1 MRTTR
6 YKSRTQ
12 AGVSYKTTVHDGQG
26 ACDCWGYRRHG
37 HCWHVQRLLEKEKQM
52 TDNEKAIAVR
62 DEDDTPPAPMALTIP
77 ERTLPTSGELAVMA
91 QIAKTLAAVR
101 GHSVPKEID
110 SPAKAA
116 AVILAGW
123 EVGLKPM
130 TAFRRIFVVNG
141 RTELDAQALMGVVR
155 AKDASAEFI
164 FHEYETDRCR
174 VELRR
179 GGKSVVTAS
188 YTLEDATK
196 SGQVAKGG
204 PWKTY
209 PRDMCAWAAVK
220 RACRLGAADL
230 INAIPAVDV
239 GAAGDM
245 LMGEEDAGLRDA
257 VGGEVLEMQEP
268 EMPEEAEPMI
278 HEDAAAALRDAE
290 EDDAYAEAEAADEA
304 RQAEMLT

>member
-1 MRTTR
+1 VRTTR
-6 YKSRTQ
+6 YRSRTQ
-12 AGVSYKTTVHDGQG
+12 PGVSYKTDTHDGEG
-26 ACDCWGYRRHG
+26 ICDCPGFRSWG
-37 HCWHVQRLLEKEKQM
+37 HCFHVDLEKEQGM
-52 TDNEKAIAVR
+52 TDNEKAVAIR
-62 DEDDTPPAPMALTIP
+62 DEGDEPPAPMALTIP
-77 ERTLPTSGELAVMA
+77 ERTLPTSGELAVMG
-91 QIAKTLAAVR
+91 QIAKTLASVR

-141 RTELDAQALMGVVR
+141 RTELDAQALMGVVK
-155 AKDASAEFI
+155 AKDQSAEFI
-164 FHEYETDRCR
+164 FHEYTATGCT

-179 GGKSVVTAS
+179 GDKTVVTAS

-204 PWKTY
+204 PWKQY

-220 RACRLGAADL
+220 RACRLGAPDL

-245 LMGEEDAGLRDA
+245 LGAVDDAPLGI
-257 VGGEVLEMQEP
+257 EEP
-268 EMPEEAEPMI
+268 ELPEEAVNELCEI
-278 HEDAAAALRDAE
+278 HPAQGLDINGECAVCAAALDEEEAYAAE
-290 EDDAYAEAEAADEA
+290 EAAREQEA
-304 RQAEMLT
+304 LL